1 MNEQNLKKGEE
12 TQFKSGEQA
21 AENGSKGG
29 IASGIAR
36 KRRKGIKNA
45 VQAIL
50 DETYTD
56 KNSNDKTGEEILAIT
71 LFKIAS
77 DSRHKQC
84 ISAQRLIYE
93 ITGQDKTAEDKKRIK
108 LAIKQAEKDIELTQK
123 KIDSMF

>member
-1 MNEQNLKKGEE
+1 MGRGNPENLHIPTSEE
-12 TQFKSGEQA
+12 AQKI
-21 AENGSKGG
+21 GSKGG

-50 DETYTD
+50 DEKYTD
-56 KNSNDKTGEEILAIT
+56 EDGKERTGEELLAIRLYEVAIDT
-71 LFKIAS
+71 T
-77 DSRHKQC
+77 HKQFV
-84 ISAQRLIYE
+84 SAQRLIYE